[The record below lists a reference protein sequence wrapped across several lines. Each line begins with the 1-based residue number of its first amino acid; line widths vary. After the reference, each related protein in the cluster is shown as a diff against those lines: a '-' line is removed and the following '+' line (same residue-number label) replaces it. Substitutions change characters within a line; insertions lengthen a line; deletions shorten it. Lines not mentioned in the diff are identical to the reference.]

1 MHVFEMVAIIVVVT
15 TFFSTISF
23 LFKTY
28 FANRHKERMALIES
42 GRDMSVF
49 KPKKRQTNR
58 ALKFGLLLFGIGA
71 GILTGS
77 IVEFLLGL
85 EPPLGIFAMMFIF
98 GGVALVL
105 YYLIEARHSFEDV
118 EEAFIAPRARKI
130 KVEEDAPFETEL
142 RMEERKFDE
151 EEGFDLTQRQH

>member
-15 TFFSTISF
+15 SFFSTISF
-23 LFKTY
+23 LAKTY
-28 FANRHKERMALIES
+28 FSTRHKERMALIES
-42 GRDMSVF
+42 GRDMTVF

-58 ALKFGLLLFGIGA
+58 ALKFGLLFFGIGA

-77 IVEFLLGL
+77 IFEAIFGL
-85 EPPLGIFAMMFIF
+85 EEPMGVFAMMFIF

-105 YYLIEARHSFEDV
+105 YYIIAAKLSFEHGEY
-118 EEAFIAPRARKI
+118 EEEQKDFRHI
-130 KVEEDAPFETEL
+130 KVEEPPFETDL

-151 EEGFDLTQRQH
+151 EEGFGLKQGQ

>member
-1 MHVFEMVAIIVVVT
+1 VCL
-15 TFFSTISF
+15 SQ
-23 LFKTY
+23 
-28 FANRHKERMALIES
+28 
-42 GRDMSVF
+42 
-49 KPKKRQTNR
+49 KKRQTNR
-58 ALKFGLLLFGIGA
+58 ALKLGLLFFGIGA

-105 YYLIEARHSFEDV
+105 YYLIEARHTFEDV

-130 KVEEDAPFETEL
+130 KAEEDAPFETEL

>member
-1 MHVFEMVAIIVVVT
+1 MHVFEMVAMIVLVT
-15 TFFSTISF
+15 TFFSTLSF

-28 FANRHKERMALIES
+28 FTTRHKERMALIES

-58 ALKFGLLLFGIGA
+58 ALKLGLLFFGIGA

-105 YYLIEARHSFEDV
+105 FYLIEARHTFEDV
-118 EEAFIAPRARKI
+118 EEKFVAPQGRKI
-130 KVEEDAPFETEL
+130 KVEEEPFETEL

-151 EEGFDLTQRQH
+151 EEGFGFTQKQH